1 MVKYA
6 KVAEMLQAGRS
17 QSETS
22 AALDVNI
29 STVQR
34 VAAYLHH
41 QALPAMRTMAWSEKV
56 KVGMAMARS
65 RGVMW
70 GPPPLTDDEVLAK
83 YADVTQLL
91 RDGKTYAEITRATGR
106 CGNTV
111 RAVRAALRRIQ
122 QQQQQ
127 QPATDSLPI
136 STNSVIEPP
145 APTGSP
151 NSVAIN
157 FTIDLHDYVKP
168 EAEEPAPAEASTPTP
183 SEASTP
189 TPAEAPKPAP
199 TPAEAYLLKHA
210 DVAEQ
215 LLEGRTIV
223 TVSRATRHPAWLVW
237 RVMVALQVAGRMH
250 GGSAYCPTR
259 ILEQYA
265 DVVALL
271 VAGTHMRAIH
281 ARTSRSYKTVEQVK
295 HVCLLMGMPV
305 GMRPKGLLEHTNPE
319 AYAARH
325 ARIAQL
331 ASEKRNTVA
340 HIAQV
345 VGKSCAHVRQVIR
358 VLRLTGKLRSSA
370 EEPPSIPSAPSTSER
385 IVSGLAEARRNGVRL
400 GRPKGKTDTAALL
413 DKHSDIVEHV
423 GNGLSIRKTAE
434 ATGKGVST
442 VQRVTA
448 AIATVTD
455 KPKQLS
461 DYHQMTDDELRK
473 ATQHCHSSKLQSIRA
488 WPYELSPKQR
498 YCLIAW
504 LVKRDKA

>member
-1 MVKYA
+1 M
-6 KVAEMLQAGRS
+6 Q
-17 QSETS
+17 Q
-22 AALDVNI
+22 
-29 STVQR
+29 Q
-34 VAAYLHH
+34 
-41 QALPAMRTMAWSEKV
+41 Q
-56 KVGMAMARS
+56 
-65 RGVMW
+65 
-70 GPPPLTDDEVLAK
+70 
-83 YADVTQLL
+83 
-91 RDGKTYAEITRATGR
+91 
-106 CGNTV
+106 
-111 RAVRAALRRIQ
+111 Q

-127 QPATDSLPI
+127 QPA
-136 STNSVIEPP
+136 VVEPP
-145 APTGSP
+145 APTPAPAPAGSP
-151 NSVAIN
+151 KSVAIN

-168 EAEEPAPAEASTPTP
+168 EAEEPAPAEAP
-183 SEASTP
+183 TP
-189 TPAEAPKPAP
+189 TPAEAAP

-210 DVAEQ
+210 DIAEQ
-215 LLEGRTIV
+215 LLKGRTIATASRV
-223 TVSRATRHPAWLVW
+223 TRNPAWLVW

-250 GGSAYCPTR
+250 GGSVYCPTR

-271 VAGTHMRAIH
+271 VAGIHMRAIH
-281 ARTSRSYKTVEQVK
+281 ERTSRSYKTVEQVK

-331 ASEKRNTVA
+331 ASEKRHTVA

-345 VGKSCAHVRQVIR
+345 VGKSCAHVRQVVR

-370 EEPPSIPSAPSTSER
+370 EEPPSIPNAPSASER
-385 IVSGLAEARRNGVRL
+385 IISGLAEARRNGVRL
-400 GRPKGKTDTAALL
+400 GRPNGKTDTATIL
-413 DKHSDIVEHV
+413 DKHSDIVEHAK
-423 GNGLSIRKTAE
+423 NGRSIRKTAE

-442 VQRVTA
+442 VQRVAA
-448 AIATVTD
+448 AISTATE
-455 KPKQLS
+455 KPKKLS
-461 DYHQMTDDELRK
+461 LKDYRNMTDDELRE

>member
-34 VAAYLHH
+34 VAACLHH
-41 QALPAMRTMAWSEKV
+41 QALPAMRTMAWRDKV

-122 QQQQQ
+122 QQQQ
-127 QPATDSLPI
+127 PATDSLPI

-151 NSVAIN
+151 DSVAIN

-168 EAEEPAPAEASTPTP
+168 EAEEPAPSEASTPAP

-189 TPAEAPKPAP
+189 APAEAAP

-210 DVAEQ
+210 DIAEQ
-215 LLEGRTIV
+215 LLKGRTIV

-250 GGSAYCPTR
+250 GGSAYCPKR

-281 ARTSRSYKTVEQVK
+281 ARTSWSYKTVEQVK

-345 VGKSCAHVRQVIR
+345 VGKSCAHVRHVIR

-385 IVSGLAEARRNGVRL
+385 IISGLAEARRNGVRL

-442 VQRVTA
+442 VQRVAA
-448 AIATVTD
+448 AISTATE

-461 DYHQMTDDELRK
+461 DYRQMTDDELRK